1 MLHVLMLLR
10 LAATNG
16 AKCLEFDV
24 SFSSDVSGV
33 AFHDTSDRVNMTSG
47 QVNSLTYSQLAE
59 LDLATNNVKN
69 QC

>member
-47 QVNSLTYSQLAE
+47 
-59 LDLATNNVKN
+59 
-69 QC
+69 